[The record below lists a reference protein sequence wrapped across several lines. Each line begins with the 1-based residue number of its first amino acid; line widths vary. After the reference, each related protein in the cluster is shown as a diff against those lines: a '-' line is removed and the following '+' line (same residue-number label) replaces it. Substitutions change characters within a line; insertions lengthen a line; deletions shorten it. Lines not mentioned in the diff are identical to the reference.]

1 MPLKRRRTIR
11 LARKSKTTN
20 RSKKRKTITRKSKT
34 VGNGSRRSKRMRG
47 GNFKDW
53 VRGAVGKVKNFATG
67 VHNYVKENKLISRGL
82 SKVAP
87 FLGAYAPIAGTAAS
101 ISGALGYG
109 RKPRHRRRRRVVGAR
124 KRIAGVR
131 RRVVRRRMRGGRGIE
146 LGENNINALKENNIN
161 AMKENNIN
169 ARHLQT
175 GQINLVID
183 KILAAAKPPLQPLGQ
198 IVQPVN
204 YPNTGKVP
212 LFDRVR
218 GYLKRTRVISRTART
233 LGANRIADLAA
244 HHGYGKRRRISRR
257 RQRGGALR
265 DKYGQYLYVPKD

>member
-1 MPLKRRRTIR
+1 MPLKSSRT
-11 LARKSKTTN
+11 RKSKTTR

-34 VGNGSRRSKRMRG
+34 VGHRSTRRKRMKG

-53 VRGAVGKVKNFATG
+53 VRGAVSKVKNFATG
-67 VHNYVKENKLISRGL
+67 VHDFVKENKLISRGL

-87 FLGAYAPIAGTAAS
+87 FLGPYAPIAGTAAS
-101 ISGALGYG
+101 VSGALGYG

-124 KRIAGVR
+124 KRMAGG
-131 RRVVRRRMRGGRGIE
+131 RRRMRGGRGIE

-161 AMKENNIN
+161 A
-169 ARHLQT
+169 RHLQT
-175 GQINLVID
+175 GQANLVID